1 MALIS
6 VSCRVE
12 IGVKVQVSEGMG
24 FQLKLDP
31 TMAVGLDESL
41 HEGKWCFLGITNA
54 RIVLESLFEFGILG
68 ALELSSLFE
77 SKQTEC

>member
-12 IGVKVQVSEGMG
+12 IGVKVQVSVGMG

-54 RIVLESLFEFGILG
+54 RMSVGVTVRIWDFGCSR
-68 ALELSSLFE
+68 A
-77 SKQTEC
+77 